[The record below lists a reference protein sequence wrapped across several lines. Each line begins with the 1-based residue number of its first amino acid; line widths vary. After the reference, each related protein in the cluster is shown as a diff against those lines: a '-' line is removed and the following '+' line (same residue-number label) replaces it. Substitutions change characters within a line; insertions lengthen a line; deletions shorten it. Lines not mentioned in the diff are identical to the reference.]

1 VYGGVR
7 LPWSARYQA
16 HQRTGRADIML
27 INEFELNLFWEQSS
41 VPGHPQIP
49 PGLAS
54 LGPSYGQVVYLPGET
69 NRFINYSLVSYAN
82 SKCSTSYRPRT
93 KVIRRP
99 ERSETRGV
107 WGVSPRKE
115 GSYECPSG
123 ERSGGS
129 GGFPLRKEGSYEGPS
144 GARSGGS
151 GGFPSGKQ
159 GSYEG
164 PGGVRP
170 GVSGGFPP
178 GNKAHTSPTDAIW
191 LRRRVIFSVSSQHC
205 GVAYIGQST

>member
-1 VYGGVR
+1 MYGGVR

-93 KVIRRP
+93 GLVRR
-99 ERSETRGV
+99 
-107 WGVSPRKE
+107 
-115 GSYECPSG
+115 SYEGPSG
-123 ERSGGS
+123 ERSGVG
-129 GGFPLRKEGSYEGPS
+129 PPPGPS
-144 GARSGGS
+144 DLSRHRINQQRGSEGAVPRQRAERSE
-151 GGFPSGKQ
+151 KT
-159 GSYEG
+159 
-164 PGGVRP
+164 GVWGRIP
-170 GVSGGFPP
+170 QEV
-178 GNKAHTSPTDAIW
+178 
-191 LRRRVIFSVSSQHC
+191 R
-205 GVAYIGQST
+205 